1 MPLNYDYSEVNSCDT
16 YCVEERTNKKGEMG
30 KYLTP
35 LTNTLIF
42 AGNAV
47 GFGKITAKNYKQ
59 YHNRIA
65 FYENQYGA
73 FLNNWDCDKGE
84 PEPRYIRLIDVYRHI
99 GLHTNW
105 SNKTEE
111 EWLRD
116 FYKGRIYEMRDP
128 SSDRFKEF
136 VEDYPGQYAKEGI
149 AIACLSEEDYCG
161 YDVRLRLNGSALSRK
176 IGEEDVDA

>member
-1 MPLNYDYSEVNSCDT
+1 MPLRYDYSAVHNCDI
-16 YCVEERTNKKGEMG
+16 YCVEERTNKKGKMG
-30 KYLTP
+30 KYLTG

-73 FLNNWDCDKGE
+73 FLYTKQGD
-84 PEPRYIRLIDVYRHI
+84 PRYIRLIDVYRHI

-116 FYKGRIYEMRDP
+116 FYKGKVYEMRDP

-136 VEDYPGQYAKEGI
+136 VSEDYPGQYVKDGI

-176 IGEEDVDA
+176 IGEEGVDA